1 MSDLHPVRRCV
12 LGGSSLVCLALV
24 VAGPAAAQSVA
35 QAAAKVSEVV
45 VTARP
50 YVAPS
55 YVVPRA
61 DLGPVGSRAIL
72 DTPMSVTT
80 VPEDL
85 IANMQAR
92 GAT

>member
-1 MSDLHPVRRCV
+1 MSDPFPLRRGV

-35 QAAAKVSEVV
+35 QAAPKVSEVV

-55 YVVPRA
+55 YVAPRA
-61 DLGPVGSRAIL
+61 CMLAIRSSGTVVTDIGVSRMAREPTGPRS
-72 DTPMSVTT
+72 
-80 VPEDL
+80 
-85 IANMQAR
+85 AR
-92 GAT
+92 GTT